1 MWEKEETVFRFPFSA
16 FRLENPPLKA
26 ILQLWV
32 ALYYRIKVILNS
44 QFSILNFL
52 MVLFR
57 KVLTLIIA
65 LCSTFVVW
73 AEEQVSFSL
82 NAPMIVSV
90 GEAFRVEFELNAK
103 PDSDSFVPP
112 SFENFDVVAGPSV
125 SQGSSVQIVN
135 GEMTKSV
142 SYAITYVLIP
152 QKTGTFSIA
161 PATIGVKKKSYAT
174 QRTAIEVRDGVQGGG
189 SAQQGGGRNQ
199 SESAE
204 SRANRTIEKEDLLLR
219 LELSKKSVYKGEPIR
234 AILKLYSRANIA
246 GSDSSKMP
254 AFNGFWSQQVDIE
267 QGPFR
272 ETLNGKVYEAYN
284 IAEYLLYPQQGG
296 TITIE
301 PAELTVVA
309 QVVVQSNRGFDP
321 FFGGGHEVYNV
332 RRALKTPEV
341 KVQVKEFPAGAP
353 ASFAGAVGRYTMSH
367 SLSSAEVTA
376 NSAVT
381 LQLTISGTGNLNFIS
396 APTLSLPSSF
406 ELYDVKSEE
415 KIDNKPSGSV
425 GYRRFDYPFIVRA
438 EGDYEIAPIE
448 FTYFDLEKRSYVTLT
463 TPPLNMVVLP
473 DKNAATQP
481 QVVGVKR
488 EDVRLLGEDIRF
500 IKLGSPALRSVVAP
514 FALSPL
520 YWFAIVAMLLVAV
533 ALYLLIRKHIQDNRN
548 VVLVKGK
555 RANKVAIKR
564 FRIAEKYMREGDRR
578 AFYEEMLRGLWGYL
592 GDKFNIPVADLT
604 REVVCAELSKRGAL
618 AEAEN
623 IVAVIARCEEA
634 QYSPATTVEMKNIYE
649 EGVDAISKIE
659 SAIKR

>member
-1 MWEKEETVFRFPFSA
+1 MF
-16 FRLENPPLKA
+16 L
-26 ILQLWV
+26 V
-32 ALYYRIKVILNS
+32 ALFAI
-44 QFSILNFL
+44 FS
-52 MVLFR
+52 VH
-57 KVLTLIIA
+57 A
-65 LCSTFVVW
+65 
-73 AEEQVSFSL
+73 AEEVSFTL
-82 NAPMIVSV
+82 NAPMIASV
-90 GEAFRVEFELNAK
+90 GEAFRIEFELNAK

-125 SQGSSVQIVN
+125 SQGSSVQIIN

-152 QKTGTFSIA
+152 QKVGTFAIA
-161 PATIGVKKKSYAT
+161 PATIGVKKKSYTT
-174 QRTAIEVRDGVQGGG
+174 QRTMIEVRDGAQSGG

-204 SRANRTIEKEDLLLR
+204 SRANRTIEKDDLLLR
-219 LELSKKSVYKGEPIR
+219 LELSKRSVYKGEPIR
-234 AILKLYSRANIA
+234 AILKLCSRVNIA
-246 GSDSSKMP
+246 GSESSKMP
-254 AFNGFWSQQVDIE
+254 AFNGFWSQQLDIE

-296 TITIE
+296 TLTIE

-332 RRALKTPEV
+332 RRPLKTPEV

-353 ASFAGAVGRYTMSH
+353 ASFAGAVGRYNISH
-367 SLSSAEVTA
+367 RLSSTEVVA

-396 APTLSLPSSF
+396 APTLSLPTSF

-415 KIDNKPSGSV
+415 NLQNSASGSR

-448 FTYFDLEKRSYVTLT
+448 FTYFDLEKKKYVTLA
-463 TPPLNMVVLP
+463 TPPLNIYVLP
-473 DKNAATQP
+473 DKNAMAQ
-481 QVVGVKR
+481 QSVAVGVKR

-500 IKLGSPALRSVVAP
+500 IKLGSPELRSVVAP
-514 FALSPL
+514 FVLSPL
-520 YWFAIVAMLLVAV
+520 YWLVVALMLVVAV
-533 ALYLLIRKHIQDNRN
+533 VVYFVVRKHIRDSRN

-555 RANKVAIKR
+555 RANKMAIRR
-564 FRIAEKYMREGDRR
+564 FRIAEKYMREQDRR
-578 AFYEEMLRGLWGYL
+578 AFYEEMLRALWGYL

-604 REVVCAELSKRGAL
+604 REVVREELSKRGA
-618 AEAEN
+618 ANEAESV
-623 IVAVIARCEEA
+623 IAVIARCEEA
-634 QYSPATTVEMKNIYE
+634 QYSPATTVEMKDIYE
-649 EGVDAISKIE
+649 EGIDAISKIE
-659 SAIKR
+659 SAIKK

>member
-1 MWEKEETVFRFPFSA
+1 
-16 FRLENPPLKA
+16 
-26 ILQLWV
+26 
-32 ALYYRIKVILNS
+32 
-44 QFSILNFL
+44 

-65 LCSTFVVW
+65 LCTAFVAF

-82 NAPMIVSV
+82 NAPMIASV
-90 GEAFRVEFELNAK
+90 GEAFRIEFELNAK
-103 PDSDSFVPP
+103 PDNDSFVPP

-125 SQGSSVQIVN
+125 SQGSSVQIIN
-135 GEMTKSV
+135 GEITKSV

-152 QKTGTFSIA
+152 QKVGTFAIA
-161 PATIGVKKKSYAT
+161 PATIGVKKKSYTT
-174 QRTAIEVRDGVQGGG
+174 QRTAIEVRDGAQSG
-189 SAQQGGGRNQ
+189 SAQQHNNSGQ

-204 SRANRTIEKEDLLLR
+204 SRANRTIEKDDLLLR
-219 LELSKKSVYKGEPIR
+219 LELSSKSLYKGEPVR
-234 AILKLYSRANIA
+234 AILKLYSRVNIA
-246 GSDSSKMP
+246 GSESSKMP
-254 AFNGFWSQQVDIE
+254 SFNGFWSQQIDIE

-296 TITIE
+296 TLTIE

-309 QVVVQSNRGFDP
+309 QVVVKSNRGFDP

-332 RRALKTPEV
+332 RRPLKTPAV

-367 SLSSAEVTA
+367 RLSSSEVAA

-415 KIDNKPSGSV
+415 KIQNSASGSV

-438 EGDYEIAPIE
+438 EGDYEIAPVE
-448 FTYFDLEKRSYVTLT
+448 FTYFDLEKKKYITLA
-463 TPPLNMVVLP
+463 TPPLKMVVTP
-473 DKNAATQP
+473 DKSTATQS
-481 QVVGVKR
+481 QQTIGIKR
-488 EDVRLLGEDIRF
+488 EDVQLLGEDIRF
-500 IKLGSPALRSVVAP
+500 IKLGAPALRSVVAP
-514 FALSPL
+514 LALSPI
-520 YWFAIVAMLLVAV
+520 YWALLVAMLLVAV
-533 ALYLLIRKHIQDNRN
+533 VAYFVIRKQIRDNRN

-564 FRIAEKYMREGDRR
+564 FRIAEKYMREQDRR
-578 AFYEEMLRGLWGYL
+578 AFYEEMLRALWGYL

-604 REVVCAELSKRGAL
+604 REVVRVELSKRGAS
-618 AEAEN
+618 AEAESV
-623 IVAVIARCEEA
+623 VAVIARCEEA
-634 QYSPATTVEMKNIYE
+634 QYSPAASAEMNEIYE

-659 SAIKR
+659 SAIKK

>member
-1 MWEKEETVFRFPFSA
+1 MS
-16 FRLENPPLKA
+16 LL
-26 ILQLWV
+26 
-32 ALYYRIKVILNS
+32 
-44 QFSILNFL
+44 
-52 MVLFR
+52 R
-57 KVLTLIIA
+57 KVLTLIVA
-65 LCSTFVVW
+65 LLAIFSVH
-73 AEEQVSFSL
+73 AAEQVSFSL

-112 SFENFDVVAGPSV
+112 TFENFDVVAGPSV

-152 QKTGTFSIA
+152 QKAGTFAIA
-161 PATIGVKKKSYAT
+161 PATIGVKKKSYTT
-174 QRTAIEVRDGVQGGG
+174 QRTAIEVRDGAQGSG
-189 SAQQGGGRNQ
+189 SAQQHNNSGQ

-204 SRANRTIEKEDLLLR
+204 SRANRTIEKDDLLLR
-219 LELSKKSVYKGEPIR
+219 LELSKKTVYKGEPIR

-246 GSDSSKMP
+246 GSESSKMP
-254 AFNGFWSQQVDIE
+254 AFNGFWSQQMDIE

-296 TITIE
+296 TLTIE

-353 ASFAGAVGRYTMSH
+353 SSFSGAVGRYTISH
-367 SLSSAEVTA
+367 HLSSAEVAA

-381 LQLTISGTGNLNFIS
+381 LQLTISGSGNLNFIS
-396 APTLSLPSSF
+396 APTISLPSSF

-438 EGDYEIAPIE
+438 EGEYQIAPIE
-448 FTYFDLEKRSYVTLT
+448 FTYFDIDKKSYVTLA
-463 TPPLNMVVLP
+463 TPPLNIVVLP
-473 DKNAATQP
+473 DKNATISQP
-481 QVVGVKR
+481 VAMGVKR
-488 EDVRLLGEDIRF
+488 EEVRLLGEDIRF

-514 FALSPL
+514 FVLSPL
-520 YWFAIVAMLLVAV
+520 YLLAVVLMLIVAVV
-533 ALYLLIRKHIQDNRN
+533 VYFVVRKYISDKRN
-548 VVLVKGK
+548 IVLVKGK
-555 RANKVAIKR
+555 RANKMAIKR
-564 FRIAEKYMREGDRR
+564 FRIAEKYMREQDRR

-604 REVVCAELSKRGAL
+604 REVVRKELSRRGAS
-618 AEAEN
+618 AEADA
-623 IVAVIARCEEA
+623 IITVIARCEEA
-634 QYSPATTVEMKNIYE
+634 QYSPATTVEMKDIYE
-649 EGVDAISKIE
+649 EGIDAISKIE
-659 SAIKR
+659 SAIKK

>member
-1 MWEKEETVFRFPFSA
+1 MQTF
-16 FRLENPPLKA
+16 LKK
-26 ILQLWV
+26 ISIFLV
-32 ALYYRIKVILNS
+32 ALFAI
-44 QFSILNFL
+44 FS
-52 MVLFR
+52 VR
-57 KVLTLIIA
+57 
-65 LCSTFVVW
+65 
-73 AEEQVSFSL
+73 AEEVSFTV
-82 NAPMIVSV
+82 NAPMIATV
-90 GEAFRVEFELNAK
+90 GEPFRVEFELNAK

-112 SFENFDVVAGPSV
+112 AFDNFDVVAGPSV

-142 SYAITYVLIP
+142 SYAITYVLLP
-152 QKTGTFSIA
+152 QKAGTFAIA
-161 PATIGVKKKSYAT
+161 PATIGVKRKSYTT
-174 QRTAIEVRDGVQGGG
+174 QRTMVEVRSGEQGSG
-189 SAQQGGGRNQ
+189 SAQQSGGRSQ
-199 SESAE
+199 SDSEE
-204 SRANRTIEKEDLLLR
+204 IRANRTIEKDDLLLR
-219 LELSKKSVYKGEPIR
+219 LELSKRTVYKGEPIR
-234 AILKLYSRANIA
+234 AILKLYTRVPIA
-246 GSDSSKMP
+246 GSESSKMP

-272 ETLNGKVYEAYN
+272 ETLNNKVYDAYN

-296 TITIE
+296 VLTIE

-309 QVVVQSNRGFDP
+309 QVVVKTNRSFDP

-367 SLSSAEVTA
+367 RLSSAEVSA

-381 LQLTISGTGNLNFIS
+381 LQLTISGTGNLNFVS

-415 KIDNKPSGSV
+415 KVENRASGSV

-438 EGDYEIAPIE
+438 EGDYEIAPVE
-448 FTYFDLEKRSYVTLT
+448 FSYFDLDRQKYVTLS
-463 TPPLNMVVLP
+463 TPAMNIVVTP
-473 DKNAATQP
+473 DKSAATATQ
-481 QVVGVKR
+481 QSVAMGVKR

-520 YWFAIVAMLLVAV
+520 YWVAVVVMLLVAV
-533 ALYLLIRKHIQDNRN
+533 VAYFAVRKHIRDNRN

-564 FRIAEKYMREGDRR
+564 FRIAEKYIREQDRR
-578 AFYEEMLRGLWGYL
+578 AFYEEMLRALWGYL
-592 GDKFNIPVADLT
+592 SDRFNIPVADLT
-604 REVVCAELSKRGAL
+604 REVVREELSRRGA
-618 AEAEN
+618 ANEAETV
-623 IVAVIARCEEA
+623 IAVIARCEEA
-634 QYSPATTVEMKNIYE
+634 QYSPMASAEMKDVYE

-659 SAIKR
+659 SAIKK

>member
-1 MWEKEETVFRFPFSA
+1 MS
-16 FRLENPPLKA
+16 LL
-26 ILQLWV
+26 
-32 ALYYRIKVILNS
+32 
-44 QFSILNFL
+44 
-52 MVLFR
+52 R
-57 KVLTLIIA
+57 KVLTLIVA
-65 LCSTFVVW
+65 LFAIFSVHA
-73 AEEQVSFSL
+73 AEEVSFTL
-82 NAPMIVSV
+82 NAPMITSV
-90 GEAFRVEFELNAK
+90 GEAFRIEFELNAK

-125 SQGSSVQIVN
+125 SQGSSVQIIN

-142 SYAITYVLIP
+142 SYAITYVLLP
-152 QKTGTFSIA
+152 QKAGTFAIA
-161 PATIGVKKKSYAT
+161 PATIGVKKKNYTT
-174 QRTAIEVRDGVQGGG
+174 QRTMIEVRDGAQGGG
-189 SAQQGGGRNQ
+189 SAQQGGRNQ
-199 SESAE
+199 GESAE
-204 SRANRTIEKEDLLLR
+204 SRANRTIEKDDLLLR

-234 AILKLYSRANIA
+234 AILKLYSRVNIA
-246 GSDSSKMP
+246 GSESSKMP

-284 IAEYLLYPQQGG
+284 IAEYLLYPQQSG
-296 TITIE
+296 TLTIE

-332 RRALKTPEV
+332 RRPLKTPEV

-353 ASFAGAVGRYTMSH
+353 ASFAGAVGRYNISH
-367 SLSSAEVTA
+367 RLSSTEVAA

-396 APTLSLPSSF
+396 APTLSLPTSF

-438 EGDYEIAPIE
+438 EGNYEIAPIE
-448 FTYFDLEKRSYVTLT
+448 FTYFDLEKKKYVTLA
-463 TPPLNMVVLP
+463 TPPLNISVLP
-473 DKNAATQP
+473 DKNAATTTQ
-481 QVVGVKR
+481 QSVSMGVKR

-514 FALSPL
+514 FVLSPL
-520 YWFAIVAMLLVAV
+520 YWLVVVLMLVVATVV
-533 ALYLLIRKHIQDNRN
+533 YFVVRKYIRDSRN

-555 RANKVAIKR
+555 RANKMAIRR
-564 FRIAEKYMREGDRR
+564 FRIAEKYMREQDRR
-578 AFYEEMLRGLWGYL
+578 AFYEEMLRALWGYL

-604 REVVCAELSKRGAL
+604 REVVLEELSKRGATN
-618 AEAEN
+618 EAES
-623 IVAVIARCEEA
+623 IIAVIARCEEA
-634 QYSPATTVEMKNIYE
+634 QYSPMATAEMKDIYE
-649 EGVDAISKIE
+649 EGIDAISKIE
-659 SAIKR
+659 SAIKK

>member
-1 MWEKEETVFRFPFSA
+1 MLFK
-16 FRLENPPLKA
+16 
-26 ILQLWV
+26 
-32 ALYYRIKVILNS
+32 KVI
-44 QFSILNFL
+44 
-52 MVLFR
+52 VLIF
-57 KVLTLIIA
+57 A
-65 LCSTFVVW
+65 LCSIFVLR
-73 AEEQVSFSL
+73 AEEVSFSV
-82 NAPMIVSV
+82 NAPMIASL
-90 GEAFRVEFELNAK
+90 GEPFRVAFELNAK

-112 SFENFDVVAGPSV
+112 TFENFDVVAGPSV
-125 SQGSSVQIVN
+125 SQGSSMQIIN
-135 GEMTKSV
+135 GEVTKSV
-142 SYAITYVLIP
+142 NYAITYVLLP
-152 QKTGTFSIA
+152 QKTGTFAIA
-161 PATIGVKKKSYAT
+161 PATIGVKKKEYTT
-174 QRTAIEVRDGVQGGG
+174 QRTMIEVRDAKQDSG
-189 SAQQGGGRNQ
+189 SVQQGNNRNQ

-204 SRANRTIEKEDLLLR
+204 SRANRTIEKDDLLLR
-219 LELSKKSVYKGEPIR
+219 LELSKRSVYKGEPIR
-234 AILKLYSRANIA
+234 AILKLYSRVNIA

-254 AFNGFWSQQVDIE
+254 TFNGFWSQQVDIE

-296 TITIE
+296 TLTIE

-321 FFGGGHEVYNV
+321 FFGGGHEIYNV

-367 SLSSAEVTA
+367 KLSSAEVTA

-415 KIDNKPSGSV
+415 KIQNNASGSV

-438 EGDYEIAPIE
+438 EGVYEIAPVE
-448 FTYFDLEKRSYVTLT
+448 FTYFDLEKKRYITLT
-463 TPPLNMVVLP
+463 TPKLGIVVTP
-473 DKNAATQP
+473 DKNAATASQ
-481 QVVGVKR
+481 QSVSMGVKR

-500 IKLGSPALRSVVAP
+500 IKLGAPALRSVVAP
-514 FALSPL
+514 LALSPL
-520 YWFAIVAMLLVAV
+520 YWAIVALMLLVAAV
-533 ALYLLIRKHIQDNRN
+533 VYFAVRKHIRDSRN

-564 FRIAEKYMREGDRR
+564 FRIAEKYMREQDRR
-578 AFYEEMLRGLWGYL
+578 AFYEEMLRALWGYL
-592 GDKFNIPVADLT
+592 GDRFNIPVADLT
-604 REVVCAELSKRGAL
+604 REVVRDELSKRGATSE
-618 AEAEN
+618 AEAV
-623 IVAVIARCEEA
+623 IAVIARCEEA
-634 QYSPATTVEMKNIYE
+634 QYSPMASAEMKDIYE

-659 SAIKR
+659 SAIKK